1 MKKRLGIIG
10 GGQLGMMITE
20 AAQNLSDEISEI
32 TVLDPTE
39 NCPAAQAGAKQIV
52 GDFKDELAI
61 LKLAEQSDII
71 TYEIESGNTDV
82 LSKLKAEIEPSPSTL
97 GIIQDKFSQKT
108 FLSENELPVS
118 QFYEITSLD
127 DLHEKINE
135 LGLPVLLKSRRDA
148 YDGRGNFKIASEN
161 EIEKAYQHFD
171 GKSLMVEKFVDFKME
186 VSVIAIRNTKGKI
199 ATYPLVENIHEDNIL
214 KMTIA
219 PARVSDDVISDAGEI
234 AKKTMEVLKGA
245 GVFGI
250 EMFIDQNDEILIN
263 EIAPRVHNSGHHTLQ
278 SCKTSQF
285 EQHLRAIL
293 GLELGSTDL
302 VHKTVM
308 CNILGPDGF
317 EGKYKPVQL
326 EKDGAYLKM
335 YGKDVSKPQRKLG
348 HFNVVDLNDSKDT
361 SELLKIADEI
371 KNSVS
376 IVPLS

>member
-326 EKDGAYLKM
+326 ENDSAYLKM